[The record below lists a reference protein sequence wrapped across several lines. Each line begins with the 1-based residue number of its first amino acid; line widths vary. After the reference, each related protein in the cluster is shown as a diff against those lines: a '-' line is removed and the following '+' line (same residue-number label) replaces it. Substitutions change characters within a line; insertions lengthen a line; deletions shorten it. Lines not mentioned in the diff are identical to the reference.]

1 MTLDEIRK
9 SDAVLL
15 TIEDIAGALNISPQT
30 IRAQAHDDPDRLGF
44 ATIQVKSR
52 VYIPREPFLHFMHY
66 GRAPIMAGEHNAQDN

>member
-52 VYIPREPFLHFMHY
+52 VYIPREPFLHYMTY
-66 GRAPIMAGEHNAQDN
+66 GRAPIMAGERNA